1 MSAIVRLT
9 AEDLDRIERYAQAA
23 SSGQWMVGR
32 ANTETIEAAVEYMA
46 TALRKRADPELW
58 MVFVGDPNNEVAV
71 PAYTGNGPTSQA
83 NANYLAIAQPHN
95 MLVLVRVLRA
105 IMNSRSYLVTE
116 GEHITIEAEP

>member
-9 AEDLDRIERYAQAA
+9 AEDLDRIEIYAQAA

-95 MLVLVRVLRA
+95 ILVLVRVLRA